1 MINNDEIIQSIK
13 SQGMKP
19 IFSDGLITG
28 FRLKAQPKKDKKGM
42 FKQDQNVD
50 IVSGLIEITFVDT
63 SKQEALG
70 VFVIDRQ
77 TAEEMRTVLNETIK
91 KFDETMGKK
100 LSDILP
106 KPQQGKQDAQTSY
119 R

>member
-1 MINNDEIIQSIK
+1 MINNEEIVQSIK
-13 SQGMKP
+13 NQGMKP

-28 FRLKAQPKKDKKGM
+28 FRLKAQPKKDKKGVI
-42 FKQDQNVD
+42 KPDQGVD

-100 LSDILP
+100 LSDIMP
-106 KPQQGKQDAQTSY
+106 KQPQGKQDSQTSY